1 MTMIV
6 IDVVFVLQLYIN
18 ISGYYYDSYEEI
30 KELMNTE
37 IAKLDPGATPLPWAM
52 FFGWDP
58 ELIPNM
64 PTLSA
69 DFLDGFS
76 TTFPVAVIGQSGH
89 VAWVNH
95 KAFEVRTVGPFILL
109 IFLYKLKWL
118 SP

>member
-1 MTMIV
+1 
-6 IDVVFVLQLYIN
+6 
-18 ISGYYYDSYEEI
+18 
-30 KELMNTE
+30 MNTE

-76 TTFPVAVIGQSGH
+76 TTFPVVVIGQSGH

-95 KAFEVRTVGPFILL
+95 KAFEVRTMGLFVLLSSSFINLVPQTRHSCKG
-109 IFLYKLKWL
+109 IFSFLFC
-118 SP
+118 

>member
-1 MTMIV
+1 MYV
-6 IDVVFVLQLYIN
+6 N
-18 ISGYYYDSYEEI
+18 ISGYYYASYDAI

-37 IAKLDPGATPLPWAM
+37 IATLDPGATPLPWAM

-76 TTFPVAVIGQSGH
+76 TTFPVAVVGQSGH

-95 KAFEVRTVGPFILL
+95 KAFEVGTTGHFQSSSQPRFQCEAKCRTFNMRISIIYV
-109 IFLYKLKWL
+109 
-118 SP
+118 